1 MADFI
6 SKTAFTINDTD
17 FQRILSE
24 MASIVGSEHCVFFL
38 PNKLEGLLEFL
49 SYTGDSDNMTRA
61 QGQFK
66 EAGILLPAGLDKFI
80 YASCGSSSSQIFA
93 PVLLNDNVKN
103 QILLYGGLYVEVQG
117 WTIVLVANNVNCIGD
132 ENVYSPLK
140 ILELIFDS
148 TDSKYPISIS
158 NAISHTVY
166 GKGHT
171 FQKLGGASHTARLSE
186 ICEEP
191 YNAEVI
197 KDEIIWETLQKTSRA
212 FRANTIVIP
221 RVSNKNAGKNMNGK
235 NVNGALTE
243 ENSKIKNDWSDTIIA
258 LDSRPVVDI
267 GGGKTNTGLRT
278 SDAAAIMRAIH
289 KEMADPV
296 SAVAG
301 CTGQIRTTV
310 VSMKDSVK
318 NVELMPFLMLKP
330 EFVGQGAEL
339 LSVSGGEYYDKES
352 GAITV
357 FVLKG

>member
-6 SKTAFTINDTD
+6 SKSAFTINDTD
-17 FQRILSE
+17 DFQRILSD
-24 MASIVGSEHCVFFL
+24 MASIAGSETRIFFL

-49 SYTGDSDNMTRA
+49 SYTGDGDNMSRA

-66 EAGILLPAGLDKFI
+66 EAGILLPAGLDNFI

-93 PVLLNDNVKN
+93 PVLLNDNAKN
-103 QILLYGGLYVEVQG
+103 QILLYGGIYVEVQG

-148 TDSKYPISIS
+148 TDGKYPISIS

-171 FQKLGGASHTARLSE
+171 FQKLGGESHTARLSE

-221 RVSNKNAGKNMNGK
+221 RVSNKNAGKNMNG
-235 NVNGALTE
+235 ALTE

-278 SDAAAIMRAIH
+278 GDAAAIMRSIH
-289 KEMADPV
+289 KELADPAT
-296 SAVAG
+296 AVAG

-310 VSMKDSVK
+310 VSIKDSVK

-330 EFVGQGAEL
+330 TFLEQGVQL
-339 LSVSGGEYYDKES
+339 LSLSGDEYYDKES